1 MLAAVILSGGASSRM
16 GSPKALLAYQGRPF
30 LEHLLEVTVHPKIGV
45 RRVVLGA
52 HAEPI
57 AKNIALAADEIV
69 INADWEKGQL
79 SSIQAAIRSLPGFK
93 EAAPQKGRE
102 QQTPAAKNGR
112 FAPMFDRSPANQR
125 CPGELPHRTVLRGSV
140 HENCFAR
147 LRRTPGPSS
156 DFSRV
161 ALRRIVARTGRQRRS
176 RCSLGPCR
184 RSCRSSDRRRGLHLE
199 FERSRNAASRNRPQ
213 RLASDNH
220 TWRQYFR
227 SSLTLKCLRRY
238 FRAVIG

>member
-57 AKNIALAADEIV
+57 AKSIALAADEIV

-93 EAAPQKGRE
+93 EVAPQKGPE
-102 QQTPAAKNGR
+102 QQTQATPHGTPHLPQRTDGLLLCLIDHPLISGALVNYLIEQFYAAACAKIVLPLYEGRRGHPLIFPASLYEELLH
-112 FAPMFDRSPANQR
+112 APEDKGARAVVWAHAGEVVEVPTEEEGCILNLND
-125 CPGELPHRTVLRGSV
+125 PGTLHRAT
-140 HENCFAR
+140 
-147 LRRTPGPSS
+147 GPS
-156 DFSRV
+156 D
-161 ALRRIVARTGRQRRS
+161 
-176 RCSLGPCR
+176 
-184 RSCRSSDRRRGLHLE
+184 
-199 FERSRNAASRNRPQ
+199 
-213 RLASDNH
+213 
-220 TWRQYFR
+220 
-227 SSLTLKCLRRY
+227 
-238 FRAVIG
+238 